1 MPATIDDIFNAAR
14 AVISRIKIEDQFRT
28 DLGLNKIFDGLETI
42 DKGEPVPCS
51 SIFIPDEDQIRMRPI
66 GAGRDVQATIFI
78 AAWCRPLPSG
88 PMRPLLDLMQDL
100 KAAFKPGNCSELDS
114 ITISHAYV
122 GCVNTPK
129 ADGGT
134 FARLLYEHT
143 CQWREP

>member
-1 MPATIDDIFNAAR
+1 MPATIDDIFDATK
-14 AVISRIKIEDQFRT
+14 AVIGRIRVAAQFRT
-28 DLGLNKIFDGLETI
+28 DMGLNAIYEGLETI

-51 SIFIPDEDQIRMRPI
+51 SIFIPDEDQIRMRAV
-66 GAGRDVQATIFI
+66 GTKRDVQCTIYI

-88 PMRPLLDLMQDL
+88 PMRPLLDLMRDI
-100 KAAFKPGNCSELDS
+100 KDAFEPGKCPELDG